1 MNWND
6 PQTDAWLDEARSATD
21 PAVRARALALLQRK
35 LAEEAP
41 WLTTARE
48 NLYVTSSNR
57 VTGVRAHGLYGI
69 GVYKALDMRIVR

>member
-1 MNWND
+1 MNWNN
-6 PQTDAWLDEARSATD
+6 PQTDAWLVEAQTATD
-21 PAVRARALALLQRK
+21 PAVRARALANVQRQ

-48 NLYVTSSNR
+48 NIYVAHTNR